1 MLVEVLSGKKGGC
14 SEEHSPEEGVSCCVE
29 PVLPAGLP
37 EPGQA
42 IPSGAL
48 LLNGKCR
55 VREVL
60 MGQEPNRLEMFGA
73 FLQGLER
80 GKNLPPPSL
89 AATTG
94 ERKLITQ
101 VEENES

>member
-1 MLVEVLSGKKGGC
+1 MRSTALRKGCRAVWSQCCRSGFLSLGRQF
-14 SEEHSPEEGVSCCVE
+14 
-29 PVLPAGLP
+29 PV
-37 EPGQA
+37 
-42 IPSGAL
+42 

-60 MGQEPNRLEMFGA
+60 TGQEPNRLEMFGA

-101 VEENES
+101 VEESES